1 MDFEQAKAAI
11 GEPLPENTESMNG
24 WADPFERWMELADL
38 LLRENTDPKSLR
50 H

>member
-11 GEPLPENTESMNG
+11 GESHPEKECAKE

-38 LLRENTDPKSLR
+38 LLREPRQRTAHP
-50 H
+50 